1 MSAIIYRSLP
11 IVAALILLFYLFFML
26 RDKNIQHKYVY
37 LWSVLSL
44 GVVILAIYPNLALK
58 AASLLGFETAANL
71 LLSIATFTLLL
82 SSIAM
87 SVDLSRRQRHEEDLT
102 QNIALLEK
110 RVRDLENSE
119 DGTNDDSDG
128 TSSV

>member
-11 IVAALILLFYLFFML
+11 IVAALILLIYLFFML

-44 GVVILAIYPNLALK
+44 GVVVLAIYPDLALK

-71 LLSIATFTLLL
+71 LLSIATFILLL

-87 SVDLSRRQRHEEDLT
+87 SVDLSRRQRREEDLT

-110 RVRDLENSE
+110 RVRDLE
-119 DGTNDDSDG
+119 GCDDEIRDESGD
-128 TSSV
+128 

>member
-11 IVAALILLFYLFFML
+11 IVAALILLIYLFFML
-26 RDKNIQHKYVY
+26 RDKSIQHKYVY
-37 LWSVLSL
+37 LWTILSL
-44 GVVILAIYPNLALK
+44 GVVVLAIFPDLALK

-71 LLSIATFTLLL
+71 LLSVATFILLL

-87 SVDLSRRQRHEEDLT
+87 SVDLSRRQRREEDLT

-110 RVRDLENSE
+110 RVWDLENCGDEIHDES
-119 DGTNDDSDG
+119 DD
-128 TSSV
+128 

>member
-1 MSAIIYRSLP
+1 MSMIIYRSLP
-11 IVAALILLFYLFFML
+11 IAAALILLIYLFIML

-37 LWSVLSL
+37 LWSILSL
-44 GVVILAIYPNLALK
+44 GVLVLAIYPKLALK

-71 LLSIATFTLLL
+71 LLSIATFILLL

-87 SVDLSRRQRHEEDLT
+87 SVDLSRRQRHEEELI

-110 RVRDLENSE
+110 RVRDLEDS
-119 DGTNDDSDG
+119 DVATNDENEN
-128 TSSV
+128 

>member
-11 IVAALILLFYLFFML
+11 VVAAVVLLIYLFVML

-37 LWSVLSL
+37 LWTILSL
-44 GVVILAIYPNLALK
+44 GVVVLAIYPNLALK

-71 LLSIATFTLLL
+71 LLSIAAFTLLL

-87 SVDLSRRQRHEEDLT
+87 SVDLSRRARREEELT

-110 RVRDLENSE
+110 RVRDLENHDDE
-119 DGTNDDSDG
+119 FHDENDNER
-128 TSSV
+128 

>member
-1 MSAIIYRSLP
+1 MSMIIYRSLP
-11 IVAALILLFYLFFML
+11 IVAALILLIYLFFML

-37 LWSVLSL
+37 LWSILSL
-44 GVVILAIYPNLALK
+44 GVLVLAIYPKLALK

-71 LLSIATFTLLL
+71 LLSIATFILLL

-87 SVDLSRRQRHEEDLT
+87 SVDLSRRQRHEEELI

-110 RVRDLENSE
+110 RVRDLEDS
-119 DGTNDDSDG
+119 DVATNDENEN
-128 TSSV
+128 

>member
-11 IVAALILLFYLFFML
+11 IVAALILLVYLFFML

-37 LWSVLSL
+37 LWSLLSL
-44 GVVILAIYPNLALK
+44 GVVVLAIYPDLALK

-71 LLSIATFTLLL
+71 LLSIATFILLL

-87 SVDLSRRQRHEEDLT
+87 SVDLSRRQRREEDLT

-110 RVRDLENSE
+110 RVRDLE
-119 DGTNDDSDG
+119 GCDDEIRDESGD
-128 TSSV
+128 